1 MWFQNGDALKTEA
14 VPLLATLRAP
24 NKRARKVFGG
34 FLVLCLVAALGA
46 AAASGRLSTSR
57 ARAGAG
63 STFYGCAL
71 SSATPLARWRGHARA
86 QVAVPL
92 ELDSGDGVP
101 DETDSLKTFDICNH
115 LSYVPL
121 VSNYYVHCENCAGES
136 RNIQRV
142 YDYLIAKGSVD
153 NLKPY
158 SEWTAYDYL
167 IAERSVDNNLK
178 PYSEWTTGEN
188 ILNVCVDDD
197 LAKKLGECCVYY
209 LNCGP
214 PKRFRPGKCAYGA
227 VKDYSCSG
235 TGYSCAQRR

>member
-57 ARAGAG
+57 
-63 STFYGCAL
+63 
-71 SSATPLARWRGHARA
+71 
-86 QVAVPL
+86 VAVPL

-158 SEWTAYDYL
+158 SEWTA
-167 IAERSVDNNLK
+167 
-178 PYSEWTTGEN
+178 GEN

>member
-57 ARAGAG
+57 
-63 STFYGCAL
+63 
-71 SSATPLARWRGHARA
+71 
-86 QVAVPL
+86 VAVPL

-178 PYSEWTTGEN
+178 PYSEWTAGEN